1 MSLFWRI
8 LAIGGDLVLL
18 LLIGV
23 AIAINTID
31 VNTFIGPI

>member
-1 MSLFWRI
+1 MSLCWRI
-8 LAIGGDLVLL
+8 LAMGGGLVLF

-23 AIAINTID
+23 AIAINTIE